1 VLEYV
6 SPAKRSMVANMP
18 IALFLTFGLV
28 TLPWLAYVLWDWRL
42 FSVISSLP
50 MCVAFLAPWCDFD
63 RGRTRKLI
71 SLLAG

>member
-50 MCVAFLAPWCDFD
+50 MCVAFLAPWCDFNH
-63 RGRTRKLI
+63 RRMHTSIGYL
-71 SLLAG
+71 